1 MRGTPLTLGP
11 RRRTRAAPQTP
22 RSAGRSAASASRASL
37 LSEALWPE
45 LQTPVESRSMVL
57 TLRVATGLET

>member
-1 MRGTPLTLGP
+1 MPLTLGAGA
-11 RRRTRAAPQTP
+11 RAAVLPH
-22 RSAGRSAASASRASL
+22 SEALGRSTASASRASL
-37 LSEALWPE
+37 LSDALRPE